1 MRGQNSGC
9 RSFRSVSTNEKVSS
23 LGLMTLIMHTLLA
36 IGFLYT
42 AFSNSMNNANVP
54 LSTNLN
60 NLDQQKVNN
69 NTIET
74 NLVKK
79 KKIVIVGGGNFG
91 TAISNRIALN
101 LIENPSLSNLYD
113 SNVTLWIYD
122 EIVNDKKLSE
132 IINETHENIKYLPGI
147 ILSPSIHVETD
158 INIAINDA
166 DVIILVTPHQFL
178 SRILSTFPKPIKPSA
193 IVVSM
198 IKGVTVTN
206 KGPQLISDMV
216 QTALNTTNIAVVMGA
231 NLASEVAQV
240 NYTVLLH

>member
-1 MRGQNSGC
+1 MR
-9 RSFRSVSTNEKVSS
+9 
-23 LGLMTLIMHTLLA
+23 ILLA

-42 AFSNSMNNANVP
+42 VYSNSMINVP

-60 NLDQQKVNN
+60 NLDQHKVNN

-74 NLVKK
+74 SLIKK

-91 TAISNRIALN
+91 TAISNRIAIN
-101 LIENPSLSNLYD
+101 LIENSLLSTQYD
-113 SNVTLWIYD
+113 CNVTLWIYD

-147 ILSPSIHVETD
+147 TLSPSIKVETD
-158 INIAINDA
+158 INTAINDA

-206 KGPQLISDMV
+206 KGPQLISDMI

-231 NLASEVAQV
+231 NLASEVALV

>member
-1 MRGQNSGC
+1 MNSIMR
-9 RSFRSVSTNEKVSS
+9 
-23 LGLMTLIMHTLLA
+23 ILLA

-42 AFSNSMNNANVP
+42 VYSNSMINVP

-60 NLDQQKVNN
+60 NLDQHKVNN

-74 NLVKK
+74 SLIKK

-91 TAISNRIALN
+91 TAISNRIAIN
-101 LIENPSLSNLYD
+101 LIENSLLSTQYD
-113 SNVTLWIYD
+113 CNVTLWIYD

-147 ILSPSIHVETD
+147 TLSPSIKVETD
-158 INIAINDA
+158 INTAINDA

-206 KGPQLISDMV
+206 KGPQLISDMI

-231 NLASEVAQV
+231 NLASEVALV

>member
-1 MRGQNSGC
+1 M
-9 RSFRSVSTNEKVSS
+9 
-23 LGLMTLIMHTLLA
+23 
-36 IGFLYT
+36 
-42 AFSNSMNNANVP
+42 SNSNVP

-60 NLDQQKVNN
+60 NLDQLKVNN

-74 NLVKK
+74 NLIKK

-91 TAISNRIALN
+91 TAISNRIAIN
-101 LIENPSLSNLYD
+101 LIENPLLSTQYD
-113 SNVTLWIYD
+113 SNVILWIYD

-147 ILSPSIHVETD
+147 TLCPSIHVETD
-158 INIAINDA
+158 INTAINDA

-178 SRILSTFPKPIKPSA
+178 SRILSTFPKSIKPSA

-198 IKGVTVTN
+198 IKGVTVTS
-206 KGPQLISDMV
+206 KGPQLISDMI

-231 NLASEVAQV
+231 NLASEVAKV
-240 NYTVLLH
+240 NYTLLLH

>member
-1 MRGQNSGC
+1 MR
-9 RSFRSVSTNEKVSS
+9 
-23 LGLMTLIMHTLLA
+23 ILLA

-42 AFSNSMNNANVP
+42 VYSNSMINVP

-60 NLDQQKVNN
+60 NLDQHKVNN

-74 NLVKK
+74 SLIKK

-91 TAISNRIALN
+91 TAISNRIAIN
-101 LIENPSLSNLYD
+101 LIENSLLSTQYD
-113 SNVTLWIYD
+113 CNVTLWIYD

-147 ILSPSIHVETD
+147 TLSPSIKVETD
-158 INIAINDA
+158 INTAINDA
-166 DVIILVTPHQFL
+166 DVLILVTPHQFL

-206 KGPQLISDMV
+206 KGPQLISDMI

-231 NLASEVAQV
+231 NLASEVALV

>member
-1 MRGQNSGC
+1 MVVIILAVGLLGQ
-9 RSFRSVSTNEKVSS
+9 SVELQVV
-23 LGLMTLIMHTLLA
+23 MTLIMHILLA

-42 AFSNSMNNANVP
+42 VYSNSMRNAKVP
-54 LSTNLN
+54 VSTTTNS
-60 NLDQQKVNN
+60 LDDLKVNN
-69 NTIET
+69 DTIET
-74 NLVKK
+74 NIIRK

-91 TAISNRIALN
+91 TAISNRIVLN
-101 LIENPSLSNLYD
+101 LIENPLLSTQYD

-147 ILSPSIHVETD
+147 ILSTSIHVETD

-198 IKGVTVTN
+198 IKGVTVTST
-206 KGPQLISDMV
+206 GPQLISDMI
-216 QTALNTTNIAVVMGA
+216 QTALYTTNIAVVMGA